1 MQNIFDPLENLQLP
15 HSLLVTLTRLNIY
28 MTVFSSLKSGEY
40 SCLKVDLQFKREFS
54 YYLIQIYIPCCMLV
68 IVSWVSFWLDPNAIP
83 ARVSLG
89 VTTLLTMA
97 TQISGINA
105 SLPPVSYTKAIDI
118 WTGVCL
124 TFVFGALLE
133 FALVNYASRNE
144 DHKKQAKQ
152 RKWDLERAAA
162 LEAERIEDA
171 TTAFGM
177 GPVPTHVKA
186 LYKSRYQYRPGSF
199 SSPPE
204 MDNEKPLVPGDLN
217 SMATKFRDC
226 EIHMPEDEKRR
237 GYFLCG
243 KWWFSRFPT
252 RSKRIDV
259 VSRICFP
266 LAFAFF
272 NLLYW
277 TTYLLRED
285 KDE

>member
-1 MQNIFDPLENLQLP
+1 MSRCPDQ
-15 HSLLVTLTRLNIY
+15 V
-28 MTVFSSLKSGEY
+28 
-40 SCLKVDLQFKREFS
+40 
-54 YYLIQIYIPCCMLV
+54 
-68 IVSWVSFWLDPNAIP
+68 
-83 ARVSLG
+83 VSLFRMNG
-89 VTTLLTMA
+89 T
-97 TQISGINA
+97 
-105 SLPPVSYTKAIDI
+105 
-118 WTGVCL
+118 
-124 TFVFGALLE
+124 
-133 FALVNYASRNE
+133 
-144 DHKKQAKQ
+144 
-152 RKWDLERAAA
+152 
-162 LEAERIEDA
+162 
-171 TTAFGM
+171 
-177 GPVPTHVKA
+177 VPTQVKA

-204 MDNEKPLVPGDLN
+204 MDNEPLVQPGDLN

-226 EIHMPEDEKRR
+226 EIHMPEEEKHR

-259 VSRICFP
+259 ISRICFP